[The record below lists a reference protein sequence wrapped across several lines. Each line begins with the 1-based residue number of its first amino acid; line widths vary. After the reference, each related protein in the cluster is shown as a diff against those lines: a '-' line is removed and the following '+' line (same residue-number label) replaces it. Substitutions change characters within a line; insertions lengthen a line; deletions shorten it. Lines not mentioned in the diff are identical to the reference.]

1 MKTTTHTD
9 ESLDYWGRLF
19 VANRLDLKGVRF
31 SAFMQNPE
39 AIFEAVTWRDRLEL
53 DGHLPLLPRQRAVM
67 DRHEW
72 EAGL

>member
-1 MKTTTHTD
+1 MQPTTRYTD

-39 AIFEAVTWRDRLEL
+39 AIFEAVIWRDRL
-53 DGHLPLLPRQRAVM
+53 DFDWHLPLLPRQKEVLLALRTNP
-67 DRHEW
+67 
-72 EAGL
+72 